1 MHKKLFLHVWEISVK
16 LKITSMS
23 CFLEEAI
30 TREGMVGAA
39 TLVSQW
45 KYVDTPKK
53 LGIP

>member
-1 MHKKLFLHVWEISVK
+1 MGKKFFVHIWKIPVK
-16 LKITSMS
+16 PKITSIS

-45 KYVDTPKK
+45 K
-53 LGIP
+53 